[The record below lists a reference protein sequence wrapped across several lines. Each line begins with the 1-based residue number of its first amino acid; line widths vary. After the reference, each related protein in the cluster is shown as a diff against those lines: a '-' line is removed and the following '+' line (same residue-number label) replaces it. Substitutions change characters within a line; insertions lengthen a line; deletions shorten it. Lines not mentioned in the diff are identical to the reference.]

1 MPLPQ
6 FAADVADAGE
16 DEAGT
21 QLRVTATTALHSSN
35 RSQRRVCAAET
46 GLLTGLASFDAVD
59 LQDTLHQRVLTLQG
73 VPTRLRGALRTAFRA
88 GLQLIADRE
97 SPVQE
102 LRGWK
107 LFCLA
112 PRMLL
117 HRSGGGSLIPPAELD
132 RRCDL
137 FARGAWP
144 ELLSAGCA
152 ASVRPRP
159 GTTSLLAPPVPQPLS
174 TLASFRPPA
183 AHLLQNHLHP

>member
-1 MPLPQ
+1 M
-6 FAADVADAGE
+6 
-16 DEAGT
+16 
-21 QLRVTATTALHSSN
+21 
-35 RSQRRVCAAET
+35 
-46 GLLTGLASFDAVD
+46 
-59 LQDTLHQRVLTLQG
+59 HQRVLTLQG

-112 PRMLL
+112 PRMFL
-117 HRSGGGSLIPPAELD
+117 HRFGGDSLIPPAELD

-144 ELLSAGCA
+144 ELLSAGSA
-152 ASVRPRP
+152 ASRPRSAAPRDDLAARAARATALVHIGELSAAGRALVAEPLAP
-159 GTTSLLAPPVPQPLS
+159 GTAATLAELRTLRDAPRLPTRRCRKTSPRSEPTVPVPCRSQRSLRACGLPGAGRQPG
-174 TLASFRPPA
+174 R
-183 AHLLQNHLHP
+183 